1 MLKQEN
7 LAGHPFISLKKLSL
21 FLIKKLVEKL
31 LINMFV
37 FLKPE
42 TSIGLNVGAF
52 ASKKFIDKQKVKSF
66 F

>member
-1 MLKQEN
+1 
-7 LAGHPFISLKKLSL
+7 
-21 FLIKKLVEKL
+21 
-31 LINMFV
+31 MFV